1 MLHKLRLLTLLFIAW
16 LFLHSLWVVEDGFH
30 EFTGRADVAIILGNT
45 VFADGSLSPWLQG
58 RVDEALRLYQNK
70 QVKKLFVSGGIG
82 KTRYPEGDGMR
93 NYLVAKGVPE
103 EDIIVDNEGD
113 NSYLTARN
121 FKDLNNAGTYQTAVI
136 VTSYYHVTRTKYI
149 MKKLGIQ
156 QVAGASSKFTAW
168 ADWYGLLR
176 EFPAFYKYLLVY

>member
-1 MLHKLRLLTLLFIAW
+1 MLNKLRLLSLLFIAW
-16 LFLHSLWVVEDGFH
+16 LFLHCLWVVKDGFH
-30 EFTGRADVAIILGNT
+30 EFTGQADVAIILGNT
-45 VFADGSLSPWLQG
+45 VFADGTLSPWLQG
-58 RVDEALRLYQNK
+58 RVDEALRLYRNR
-70 QVKKLFVSGGIG
+70 QVHKLFVSGGIG

-93 NYLVAKGVPE
+93 NYLVAKGVPT

-121 FKDLNNAGTYQTAVI
+121 FQSLNKQGEFQTAVI

-149 MKKLGIQ
+149 VKKLGMEE
-156 QVAGASSKFTAW
+156 VEGASSKFMTF

-176 EFPAFYKYLLVY
+176 EFPAYYKYRLVY